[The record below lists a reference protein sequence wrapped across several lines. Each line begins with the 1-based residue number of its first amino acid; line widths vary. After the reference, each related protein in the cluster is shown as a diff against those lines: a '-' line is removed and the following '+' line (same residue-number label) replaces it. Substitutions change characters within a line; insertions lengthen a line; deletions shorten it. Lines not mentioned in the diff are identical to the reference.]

1 VFPGSIGGAT
11 WGGVAADPES
21 GLVFVNTQD
30 LGSLGWME
38 AESPVAPGGQPAGDE
53 ERRFR
58 RMSAVGGPLARF
70 WWNDAPADSAGNGLS
85 GSELAWPCQKPPW
98 GRLVA
103 VDVESGELA
112 WSVPLGITEQLPDN
126 KQRTGRPNL
135 GGPIAT
141 AGGLVFIGATNDRRF
156 RAFDAQTGAELWSAV
171 LPMSAHSVPITYAGE
186 DGRQYVAVVA
196 AGAGVLDNP
205 NPPDAERLIA
215 FALPQ

>member
-1 VFPGSIGGAT
+1 
-11 WGGVAADPES
+11 
-21 GLVFVNTQD
+21 
-30 LGSLGWME
+30 
-38 AESPVAPGGQPAGDE
+38 
-53 ERRFR
+53 
-58 RMSAVGGPLARF
+58 
-70 WWNDAPADSAGNGLS
+70 
-85 GSELAWPCQKPPW
+85 
-98 GRLVA
+98 VA